1 MERGK
6 RASIDP
12 KADDGG
18 EEEGGDGVYIYCV
31 TCGHEVQ
38 ARRAIRHME
47 NCFNKVTNCLQSI
60 HYLTV
65 RWSKI

>member
-1 MERGK
+1 MERG
-6 RASIDP
+6 RTASIDP

-18 EEEGGDGVYIYCV
+18 EEEGADGIYIYCV

-47 NCFNKVTNCLQSI
+47 NCFNKVT
-60 HYLTV
+60 
-65 RWSKI
+65 

>member
-6 RASIDP
+6 KLEIDP
-12 KADDGG
+12 HADDGG
-18 EEEGGDGVYIYCV
+18 DEEGGDSAYIYCV

-47 NCFNKVTNCLQSI
+47 NCFNKV
-60 HYLTV
+60 
-65 RWSKI
+65 KEA

>member
-1 MERGK
+1 MYLFQDLDKVVERGK
-6 RASIDP
+6 RANIDP

-18 EEEGGDGVYIYCV
+18 EEEAGDGVYIYCV

-47 NCFNKVTNCLQSI
+47 NCFNKVTLMIN
-60 HYLTV
+60 Y
-65 RWSKI
+65 